1 MSRLATLFSLTASDR
16 RLLLKAVATM
26 AALRLALPLV
36 RPERLRR
43 WAACRG
49 SDSWPVSRIAWAV
62 RAAVRLLPG
71 TTCLPA
77 ALAMQRLLSASGH
90 ACELHVGVTKRGMV
104 LEAHAWVVCDGD
116 VLIGEHERDEYTR
129 LMAWQAGT
137 PDAA

>member
-1 MSRLATLFSLTASDR
+1 MSRLVTFFALTGSDR
-16 RLLLKAVATM
+16 LLLLKAVATV

-43 WAACRG
+43 WAAHGGTG
-49 SDSWPVSRIAWAV
+49 SRPIARIAWAV
-62 RAAVRLLPG
+62 RAAVRALPG

-90 ACELHVGVTKRGMV
+90 ACELHVGVAKRGDA
-104 LEAHAWVVCDGD
+104 LEAHAWVVCNGE
-116 VLIGEHERDEYTR
+116 VLVGEHERDEYTR

-137 PDAA
+137 PDTA